1 MIDEESRSSIAV
13 SNYTTCT
20 DTSVSSLATND
31 KPFDPQKLNLELYPS
46 NPASAVALSPIN
58 SSLSSGDP
66 SSMNTVTMQNSRL
79 SRTESLF
86 KSNNDDNDYNNNN
99 GSQDASSILNR
110 PTQKIELKMTKKEKI
125 LIICSWNL
133 ILNDDLTDNDLREFA
148 HMSCMLEK
156 QPEHEH
162 SREHKHRI
170 SDSPTEDDESSSSDD
185 ILNAFLT
192 ETNPNKYSSSSFLNS
207 SSSSSRTAPIL
218 TDTDFN
224 RKQYDD
230 TNISKSLFCTQFYDN
245 LVNIDQQM
253 EQAYPTLRH
262 QAVSFTILLDSAV
275 QNLNNIKKIDEQLK
289 RTGKRHTRILGIDNG
304 KFEVMGRAF
313 IITLQDR
320 LGDYFTT
327 ELDRLWSQ
335 LYSYLA
341 DSLLMY
347 GVDPVLKPDVTQET
361 TGKVSTNNSLDFD
374 APEIV
379 TTHQQESTD
388 TKSHT
393 STLSSTGSHSATR
406 SLTQNALTKIKSTP
420 IFTKPEYKEAHQHR
434 HNHKNTSRPSSVHHS
449 KAQRSN
455 SECCIM

>member
-1 MIDEESRSSIAV
+1 MIDEESRSSIAI

-31 KPFDPQKLNLELYPS
+31 KPFDPQKLNLELYPTD
-46 NPASAVALSPIN
+46 PGSAVALSPIN
-58 SSLSSGDP
+58 SSLSSGNP

-86 KSNNDDNDYNNNN
+86 KSNNDDDYNNKEC
-99 GSQDASSILNR
+99 QDVSSILNR
-110 PTQKIELKMTKKEKI
+110 PTEKIELKMTKKEKI

-133 ILNDDLTDNDLREFA
+133 ILNDDLTDNDLKKFS
-148 HMSCMLEK
+148 HMASMLEK

-162 SREHKHRI
+162 SYEHKHHI
-170 SDSPTEDDESSSSDD
+170 SSSTMEEDESSSSDD

-192 ETNPNKYSSSSFLNS
+192 ETNPNKYNSSSFLNS

-218 TDTDFN
+218 RDTDFN

-313 IITLQDR
+313 IMTLQDR

-347 GVDPVLKPDVTQET
+347 GIDPVLKPDLTCET
-361 TGKVSTNNSLDFD
+361 TGKLSTNNSLDFD

-379 TTHQQESTD
+379 THQQESTD
-388 TKSHT
+388 IKSHT
-393 STLSSTGSHSATR
+393 PTLSSTGSHSATR
-406 SLTQNALTKIKSTP
+406 SLTQNALTKIRSTP
-420 IFTKPEYKEAHQHR
+420 IFTKPEYKEAPQHR

-449 KAQRSN
+449 KTQRSN
-455 SECCIM
+455 TECSIM